1 MAIVKAV
8 SSRASIGRAIKYITK
23 DEKTEEKLV
32 SGIECN
38 PNTAI
43 EEMKATKEIWGK
55 TEGRQYKH
63 FVHSF
68 PPDEKITPEKAHEIA
83 TELCKERF
91 KGHEVLIATHKD
103 KDHIHSHI
111 IVNSVNYEDGH
122 KLQWSKKDLAQ
133 MKEHCNELSKQHGL
147 SVPERGEEITTYNK
161 EKYKVLEKAI
171 TGEDNYKSYVLD
183 CYKTVSAVKEQAID
197 RDDFITRMKDHG
209 YETSWSDSRKHIT
222 FIDQDGNK
230 VRNSNLEKTFKESFG
245 KEEMERGFERNFE
258 TTRTIDKAREQLRDS
273 GVGKDDRGTITDDS
287 SLEITDTS
295 SILEK
300 LHSTIRDAKDAVSVD
315 DSQRNDR
322 ITQEQSVQREQNRI
336 REQKTLERSQPSKGI
351 ER

>member
-8 SSRASIGRAIKYITK
+8 SSRASIGRAIKYVTK

-38 PNTAI
+38 PTTAI

-68 PPDEKITPEKAHEIA
+68 PPEEKITPEKAHELA
-83 TELCKERF
+83 KELCQERF

-122 KLQWSKKDLAQ
+122 KLQWSKKDLSQ

-147 SVPERGEEITTYNK
+147 SVPERGEEITTYSK
-161 EKYKVLEKAI
+161 EKYKALERAI
-171 TGEDNYKSYVLD
+171 AGEEDYKSYVLD
-183 CYKTVSAVKEQAID
+183 CYKTVSAVKEQATD
-197 RDDFITRMKDHG
+197 REDFIVKMKDQG

-222 FIDQDGNK
+222 FTDQDGNK
-230 VRNSNLEKTFKESFG
+230 VRNSNLEKTFKEPFG
-245 KEEMERGFERNFE
+245 KEDLEHGFERNLE
-258 TTRTIDKAREQLRDS
+258 TARTISKAREQLRSDGAES
-273 GVGKDDRGTITDDS
+273 LDRGTVG
-287 SLEITDTS
+287 EDTKAIIDKFRTTS
-295 SILEK
+295 VQSDI
-300 LHSTIRDAKDAVSVD
+300 AVRAD
-315 DSQRNDR
+315 ESQRTDKIAN
-322 ITQEQSVQREQNRI
+322 EQSRQRELDRD
-336 REQKTLERSQPSKGI
+336 REQKALERSTKSKGY